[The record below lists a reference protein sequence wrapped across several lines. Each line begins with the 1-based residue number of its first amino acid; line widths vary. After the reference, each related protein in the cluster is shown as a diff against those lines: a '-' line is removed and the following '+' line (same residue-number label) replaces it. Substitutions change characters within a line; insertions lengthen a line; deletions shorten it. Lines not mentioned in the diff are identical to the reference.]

1 MSTRAKPRNNPVNE
15 LASERWVSGVLAGGC
30 QALAVLLPLVTIWHW
45 GTVSPEALAA
55 ALAPDTS
62 PQDLFPAGV
71 ADWQRIA
78 GAAVSLASVAL
89 LVYGLLRIRACFLL
103 FRAGRFFD
111 PAAARGVRGFAAG
124 VLAAVVGRLLTT
136 PALTAL
142 LTMHNPPGLR
152 FVSVRVGSDELL
164 ALLVAGAFWVVAAL
178 LVRAGEI
185 AKENASFV

>member
-1 MSTRAKPRNNPVNE
+1 MSIPAESRKNPLNE
-15 LASERWVSGVLAGGC
+15 LASERWASGVLAGGC
-30 QALAVLLPLVTIWHW
+30 LLLAVLLPLLTLWHW

-55 ALAPDTS
+55 ALAPHVA
-62 PQDLFPAGV
+62 PHDLFPAGL
-71 ADWQRIA
+71 AEWQRIA
-78 GAAVSLASVAL
+78 GAAISLASVAL
-89 LVYGLLRIRACFLL
+89 LVYGLLRIRACFRL

-124 VLAAVVGRLLTT
+124 VLGAVVVRLLTT

-164 ALLVAGAFWVVAAL
+164 ALLVAGAFWIVAAL